1 MLDQRIAKP
10 PQGSGVFLPS
20 GGHAMDDGQPGQAEH
35 TNADPLRRYIKQMS
49 AKCQADDE
57 YDVADDIYPKRHHDH
72 PD

>member
-1 MLDQRIAKP
+1 
-10 PQGSGVFLPS
+10 
-20 GGHAMDDGQPGQAEH
+20 
-35 TNADPLRRYIKQMS
+35 MS